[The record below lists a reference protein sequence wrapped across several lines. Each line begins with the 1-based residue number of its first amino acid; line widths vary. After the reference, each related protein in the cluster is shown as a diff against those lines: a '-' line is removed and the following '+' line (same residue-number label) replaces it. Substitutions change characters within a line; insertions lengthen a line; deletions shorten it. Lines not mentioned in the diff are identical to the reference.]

1 MNTSWTTILSVKE
14 SLRKKWDK
22 GHFICEA
29 VNPAGVFPLRIPL
42 RGPRSSEL
50 RDTFALAQQWVRQYL
65 DPGNQRYFTV
75 QWDEINNRDTG
86 KNSVPVAVEF
96 MTPDSVA
103 SFIGKTKELK
113 EYIALSKILLSCF
126 PPLNEW
132 VSRNPFQLIAV
143 AEVIDRLINVTLWIL
158 KNPLPG
164 VYLRQITI
172 SDVDTKFIEQHKK
185 NLYDWFDI
193 VLTDNQKRA
202 ECSGIRQ
209 FESRYGFLSKPQLI
223 RFRILDQS
231 CYVNGLSDLT
241 LRADEF
247 CKLEIDIDTVFVTEN
262 DINGIAF
269 PMVSRSI
276 VLFGRGYG
284 FDSLRECSLLK
295 NKKILYWGD
304 IDTHGFAI
312 LNQFRSLFP
321 ETKSILMDKE
331 TLLKHKN
338 FWVQE
343 QTPTGADL
351 TVLTEH
357 ELEVYDILRYNRLG
371 NGVRLE
377 QEVINFDCLNKYLH
391 DGF

>member
-1 MNTSWTTILSVKE
+1 MNTSWTTLQMVRE
-14 SLRKKWDK
+14 TLRKKWDK

-65 DPGNQRYFTV
+65 DTANQRYFTV
-75 QWDEINNRDTG
+75 QWNEINNRDTG
-86 KNSVPVAVEF
+86 KNSVPVALEF
-96 MTPDSVA
+96 LTPDSVA
-103 SFIGKTKELK
+103 SFISKTKELK
-113 EYIALSKILLSCF
+113 EYTALSQILLSYL
-126 PPLNEW
+126 PPLKEW
-132 VSRNPFQLIAV
+132 VSRNPFQLIAA
-143 AEVIDRLINVTLWIL
+143 AEIVDRLISVTQWIMR
-158 KNPLPG
+158 NPLPG
-164 VYLRQITI
+164 IYLRQMPI
-172 SDVDTKFIEQHKK
+172 SDIHTKFIEQHKK
-185 NLYDWFDI
+185 ILHDWFDI
-193 VLTDNQKRA
+193 VLTDKQKIT
-202 ECSGIRQ
+202 EYSGIRQ
-209 FESRYGFLSKPQLI
+209 FESRYGFLSKPQLV
-223 RFRILDQS
+223 RFRILDQD
-231 CYVNGLSDLT
+231 CYVNGHSDLT
-241 LRADEF
+241 IRADEF
-247 CKLEIDIDTVFVTEN
+247 CRLEIDIDTVFVTEN

-269 PMVSRSI
+269 PMISRSI

-284 FDSLRECSLLK
+284 FDSLRECSMLK
-295 NKKILYWGD
+295 NKKIFYWGD

-312 LNQFRSLFP
+312 LNQFRNLFP

-331 TLLKHKN
+331 TLLKHQH

-351 TVLTEH
+351 TMLTDH
-357 ELEVYDILRYNRLG
+357 EREVYDTLRFNRLG